1 MVNDGATTGQLPVS
15 ILADTIPELD
25 EAFLVKLTQIE
36 VASAEGSL
44 KYPPQLG
51 QLNQARVTI
60 NKNDNAFGIFRV
72 VSESPQASGGG
83 TAVGVEEKPQLAVDL
98 VVERL
103 GIFPSF
109 CMGDFMVIQNLNNE
123 LRLSSLCE

>member
-1 MVNDGATTGQLPVS
+1 MVTNGYIMVNDGATTGQLPVS
-15 ILADTIPELD
+15 ILADDIPELN
-25 EAFLVKLTQIE
+25 EVFIVKLTQIE
-36 VASAEGSL
+36 VASADASL

-72 VSESPQASGGG
+72 VSESPQASASGSV
-83 TAVGVEEKPQLAVDL
+83 VGVEEKSQLAVDL

-103 GIFPSF
+103 GRF
-109 CMGDFMVIQNLNNE
+109 V
-123 LRLSSLCE
+123 

>member
-72 VSESPQASGGG
+72 VSESPQASGAG
-83 TAVGVEEKPQLAVDL
+83 TAVGVEEKAQLAVDL

-123 LRLSSLCE
+123 LGLSSLCE

>member
-25 EAFLVKLTQIE
+25 EVFLVKLTQIE

-44 KYPPQLG
+44 KNPPQLG

-72 VSESPQASGGG
+72 VSESPQASAGG

-98 VVERL
+98 IVERL
-103 GIFPSF
+103 GNSPSF
-109 CMGDFMVIQNLNNE
+109 L
-123 LRLSSLCE
+123 